1 MRDDSVSYGTFSVAV
16 RTGGQLNAL
25 CDYICRNPASGIVRV
40 LVDADLLLWE
50 PETEKKCR
58 EIRQNSPGT
67 QCVISLPA
75 VLRSSDQQFLE
86 SVTAKAA
93 EGEIFSGI
101 LTGNLEGMGF
111 LIDAGYRGNIYAD
124 ANFYLWNS
132 EAVSLWDGIL
142 SGACLPLEL
151 TAREQ
156 HELIRKASRP
166 RFFWEKLI
174 FGRFPMMITANCV
187 AKTAGECRKKTSRD
201 GEEKEIFWIRD
212 RKENRFPVYLDC
224 RRCMNVIYNTVP
236 LSLHEKMDGWRD
248 ETLLRLQFTLEN
260 SADTKELLRCFLEKG
275 GRTSDLPFRQ
285 YTTGHEKRGVQ

>member
-1 MRDDSVSYGTFSVAV
+1 MRGDLAASGYFSIAV
-16 RTGGQLNAL
+16 RTVEQLKTVF
-25 CDYICRNPASGIVRV
+25 DYIGQNSDPGVARV
-40 LVDADLLLWE
+40 LVDADLLFRE
-50 PETEKKCR
+50 PETVKKCR
-58 EIRQNSPGT
+58 EMRRIFPDAEY
-67 QCVISLPA
+67 VISLPA
-75 VLRSSDQQFLE
+75 VLRSSDREFLE

-111 LIDAGYRGNIYAD
+111 LADAGYRGSIYAD

-132 EAVSLWDGIL
+132 EAVALWDGIL

-174 FGRFPMMITANCV
+174 YGRLPMMITANCV
-187 AKTAGECRKKTSRD
+187 AKTAGECRKKASRE
-201 GEEKEIFWIRD
+201 GEEIVWIRD
-212 RKENRFPVYLDC
+212 RMENSFPVYLNC
-224 RRCMNVIYNTVP
+224 RHCMNVIYNTVP
-236 LSLHEKMDGWRD
+236 LSLHEKTDTWRN

-260 SADTKELLRCFLEKG
+260 ASETNELLHWFLKRG
-275 GRTSDLPFRQ
+275 GRASDMPFRQ

>member
-1 MRDDSVSYGTFSVAV
+1 MRDDAVSFGYFSVAV
-16 RTGGQLNAL
+16 RTGGQLKAL
-25 CDYICRNPASGIVRV
+25 CDYIGQNSSSGIARV

-58 EIRQNSPGT
+58 EIRRNSPDT

-111 LIDAGYRGNIYAD
+111 LADAGYRGSIYAD

-132 EAVSLWDGIL
+132 EAVALWDGIL

-174 FGRFPMMITANCV
+174 YGRLPMMITANCV
-187 AKTAGECRKKTSRD
+187 AKTAGECRKKASRE
-201 GEEKEIFWIRD
+201 GEEIVWIRD
-212 RKENRFPVYLDC
+212 RMENSFPVYLNC
-224 RRCMNVIYNTVP
+224 RHCMNVIYNTVP
-236 LSLHEKMDGWRD
+236 LSLHEKTAGWRE
-248 ETLLRLQFTLEN
+248 ETLLRLQFTLE
-260 SADTKELLRCFLEKG
+260 SDAEAKELLRFFLEKG
-275 GRTSDLPFRQ
+275 GGASEMPFRQ